1 MWLPFGTRGLKD
13 HLVPTA
19 CSGQQR
25 AQALGQVAEG
35 ATQAELE
42 HPSGRGV
49 HSVCVWAACASTSPL
64 GCKQPSAR
72 CTPMLGCCEQWV
84 PARGRAARRGRGRQ
98 RGRLGQAAGWTRVE
112 EEIPSPCR

>member
-42 HPSGRGV
+42 LGRAQRL
-49 HSVCVWAACASTSPL
+49 WAAWASTSPL
-64 GCKQPSAR
+64 GCKQPSAH

-84 PARGRAARRGRGRQ
+84 PARGQAARRGRGRQ

>member
-19 CSGQQR
+19 CCGQQR
-25 AQALGQVAEG
+25 AQALGQVAQG

-49 HSVCVWAACASTSPL
+49 HSVCGQPVPAPQPLVSGKGPLDVLIFLMCACEVSL
-64 GCKQPSAR
+64 HWSAYKSH
-72 CTPMLGCCEQWV
+72 LVEQWF
-84 PARGRAARRGRGRQ
+84 
-98 RGRLGQAAGWTRVE
+98 
-112 EEIPSPCR
+112 